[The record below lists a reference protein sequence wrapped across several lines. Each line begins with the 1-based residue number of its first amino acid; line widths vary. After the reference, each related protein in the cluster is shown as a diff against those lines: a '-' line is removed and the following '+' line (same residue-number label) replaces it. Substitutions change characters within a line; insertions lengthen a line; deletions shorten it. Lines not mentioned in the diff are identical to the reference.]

1 MSSDLL
7 TRPAIEVDDD
17 EPSNHSGDELA
28 ARRPRD
34 ASRRA
39 QTRDLLSQVRTA
51 SPTERRALR
60 DRVVELNMGVAR
72 EVARRYRLR
81 GVSSEDLEQVAYLAL
96 VKAVDRFDPKLA
108 DDFLSFAV
116 PTIRG
121 EVRRYFRDQG
131 WMIRPPR
138 SVQETTSRIH
148 ALEAE
153 LCQEFGRAPR
163 PSELADR
170 LGADLEL
177 VMDCLAA
184 NGCFHPASLDS
195 PGVDSHVAPHSA
207 DELGL
212 AAAEARV
219 LLRPLV
225 DQLSD
230 REKQLVSMRFTL
242 GWTQAEIGAQLGIT
256 QTQVSRLLAGIFAR
270 LREQIGT
277 DPAA

>member
-1 MSSDLL
+1 
-7 TRPAIEVDDD
+7 
-17 EPSNHSGDELA
+17 
-28 ARRPRD
+28 
-34 ASRRA
+34 
-39 QTRDLLSQVRTA
+39 
-51 SPTERRALR
+51 
-60 DRVVELNMGVAR
+60 MGVAR

-81 GVSSEDLEQVAYLAL
+81 GVSREDLEQVAYLAL
-96 VKAVDRFDPKLA
+96 VKAVDRFDPELA

-138 SVQETTSRIH
+138 SVQETTSRLH
-148 ALEAE
+148 AMEAE

-163 PSELADR
+163 PSELAER

-184 NGCFHPASLDS
+184 NGCFRPASLDS
-195 PGVDSHVAPHSA
+195 PGVDVHVAPDSA

-219 LLRPLV
+219 LLRPLL
-225 DQLSD
+225 DQLTE

-270 LREQIGT
+270 LREQLG